1 MMPLRFKRRNKYSAK
16 GGYFCSNC
24 AAPLPRPTKPS
35 DKAKTCRYCHEGTPV
50 FFGSKR
56 EHSHFVKLL
65 HDQKHGLISDIE
77 LQPRFDIIVNDK
89 NIGRYRADF
98 KFFDKRKQT
107 DRIQDVKGMVTRDGE
122 LRRKIVEA
130 LYGVTVEMVR

>member
-1 MMPLRFKRRNKYSAK
+1 MMPLRLKRRNKYSAK
-16 GGYFCSNC
+16 GLYGCSGC
-24 AAPLPRPTKPS
+24 AAPLPKPS
-35 DKAKTCRYCHEGTPV
+35 GKTNQLCRYCRDGAPV

-98 KFFDKRKQT
+98 KFFDKRKQI

-130 LYGVTVEMVR
+130 LYGVTVELVR

>member
-1 MMPLRFKRRNKYSAK
+1 MGNPLARFSRNKYRAR
-16 GGYFCSNC
+16 GGYFCSAC
-24 AAPLPRPTKPS
+24 AVPLPKPNG
-35 DKAKTCRYCHEGTPV
+35 KVKRCPYCHDGVPV
-50 FFGSKR
+50 YFGSKR

-130 LYGVTVEMVR
+130 LYGVTVELVR